1 MNLAEAYFMDRDFK
15 NRIIFDMRW
24 LRLKK
29 YQKVAWTM
37 KYVALEEEI
46 RRLTFAMNLPQN
58 CANNAAELT
67 KQFVGRGFSPQA
79 LAAAALF
86 LSCRILKNPRP
97 ISDFAGYIVDIEKMK
112 RVIRELSALAVKNVP
127 QIENYIAVIISRINV
142 PAAVAT
148 SAVEL
153 IKRNRKA
160 LQGRNPW
167 AAAAAALWLS
177 GVDISLLKQFA
188 SPSSIKNIARILK

>member
-1 MNLAEAYFMDRDFK
+1 MDKDFK
-15 NRIIFDMRW
+15 MRIIFDMRR
-24 LRLKK
+24 RLKK
-29 YQKVAWTM
+29 YQKVAWVL
-37 KYVALEEEI
+37 KHVELEKEI
-46 RRLTFAMNLPQN
+46 RRFASTLSIPQS
-58 CANNAAELT
+58 CVSNATLLA
-67 KQFVGRGFSPQA
+67 KQLAGRGFSPQA
-79 LAAAALF
+79 LAAAALYMA
-86 LSCRILKNPRP
+86 CRIMKTPRP
-97 ISDFAGYIVDIEKMK
+97 IKDFVDFVDDVEKMK
-112 RVIRELSALAVKNVP
+112 RILRELSALTKNMS
-127 QIENYIAVIISRINV
+127 QIENYIAVIVSRINV
-142 PAAVAT
+142 PVAAAA